1 MPLNWVQR
9 SNAFSGA
16 FLFAITVFLWMP
28 HMSSEHHG
36 HDHGAEILPWGF
48 WIVVGYFLQFAL
60 DSRSKGL
67 EHGHIHVDHDHG
79 VRPWPAF
86 YSLLIHSVVEGI
98 PLWGLDES
106 ARIPF
111 AISLAV
117 HNLPIA
123 AILAYWLQSCHVP
136 AKRIAWAVL
145 GLSIAAP
152 LGSLVGLALPLHHH
166 GMEDFVGGLVVGI
179 FLHVSSTILFEA
191 QKDHKMPWRTWATVL
206 LGLGAGYALSLLH

>member
-1 MPLNWVQR
+1 MN
-9 SNAFSGA
+9 SAHAGHN
-16 FLFAITVFLWMP
+16 
-28 HMSSEHHG
+28 
-36 HDHGAEILPWGF
+36 HDHGILPWGF

-67 EHGHIHVDHDHG
+67 EHGHIHEGPG
-79 VRPWPAF
+79 VKPWPAF
-86 YSLLIHSVVEGI
+86 YGLLIHSVVEGI
-98 PLWGLDES
+98 PLWGLDEG

-136 AKRIAWAVL
+136 AQRIALAVL
-145 GLSIAAP
+145 ALSLAAP
-152 LGSLVGLALPLHHH
+152 LGSLAGLALPLHHH

-191 QKDHKMPWRTWATVL
+191 QKDHQMPWRTWVTVL
-206 LGLGAGYALSLLH
+206 LGLGAGYALSLVH